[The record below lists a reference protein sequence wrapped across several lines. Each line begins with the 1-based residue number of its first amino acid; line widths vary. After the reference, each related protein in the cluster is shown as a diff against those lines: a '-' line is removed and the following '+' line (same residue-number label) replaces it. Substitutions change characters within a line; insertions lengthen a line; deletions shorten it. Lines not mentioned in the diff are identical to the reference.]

1 MQTSRRVKKF
11 SKALAIVFAACLT
24 LSLTACAPSWNEKE
38 IQFATM
44 DVPGV
49 LGSSVE
55 TIRNG
60 QLVPVGVSVDA
71 VVHKDLSEKQLGQI
85 ADGLVRTVW
94 EVTDHNPETVKVR
107 LHETQTG
114 TGKDENIKGLPTLDL
129 REPMR
134 SMEWPSQLLPYMDTI
149 SLRPE
154 GLVELYGDENNPKEP
169 KTLEEGT
176 VPTEEAPVSE
186 EVK

>member
-1 MQTSRRVKKF
+1 MQTSRSVKVF
-11 SKALAIVFAACLT
+11 SKALLIVFAACISF
-24 LSLTACAPSWNEKE
+24 SLTACAPSWNEKE
-38 IQFATM
+38 IQFAAM

-49 LGSSVE
+49 LGASVE

-94 EVTDHNPETVKVR
+94 EVTDHDPETVKVR

-114 TGKDENIKGLPTLDL
+114 SGKDENIKGLPTLDL

-154 GLVELYGDENNPKEP
+154 GLVELYGDENNPKAP
-169 KTLEEGT
+169 KTLEGGT
-176 VPTEEAPVSE
+176 APTEEAPVTE